1 MAAPAPPPFF
11 RVFETPTGVRY
22 HLFQSRGCAPS
33 LALLPLVAPMA
44 AVPLAGAVLAVL
56 LLANH
61 FQAIPWPL
69 LALSCL
75 FVAQMLFLARL
86 PGGYSLILL
95 RRALV
100 GALGHGELEVRGS
113 RLRLGAGI
121 GPLRWGDW
129 RPVEEF
135 RRVVVWV
142 YPLRT
147 RAGAAES
154 PQVQEDVVLAIE
166 CDKTPPWLLTG
177 GFPQPLTLALAEDLN
192 RRLEVAG
199 AGLTPGKKF
208 PPVEVVET
216 TQDTVYPKDETS
228 RRRWPWW
235 LAWTLAGMVGLG
247 ALTAGAHQAAGAG
260 PLPLG
265 GWLFVAWLLEF
276 FFLAVTI
283 SFAREALKKGRGKAE
298 PPAAPPADPR

>member
-1 MAAPAPPPFF
+1 LTF
-11 RVFETPTGVRY
+11 VG
-22 HLFQSRGCAPS
+22 
-33 LALLPLVAPMA
+33 PLA

-56 LLANH
+56 LMVKH
-61 FQAIPWPL
+61 FQAISWPL

-95 RRALV
+95 RRAFV

-113 RLRLGAGI
+113 RLRLGAAI
-121 GPLRWGDW
+121 GPLRWGEW

-135 RRVVVWV
+135 RRVVVYV

-147 RAGAAES
+147 RPGAAES
-154 PQVQEDVVLAIE
+154 PQMQEDVVLAIE

-177 GFPQPLTLALAEDLN
+177 GFPLPLTLALAEDLN

-199 AGLTPGKKF
+199 AGLIPGKKF
-208 PPVEVVET
+208 PPVEVIET
-216 TQDTVYPKDETS
+216 TQDNVYPKDDTS

-247 ALTAGAHQAAGAG
+247 ALTAVARQTAAADSS
-260 PLPLG
+260 PFRVLLP
-265 GWLFVAWLLEF
+265 VAWVLEF

-283 SFAREALKKGRGKAE
+283 SFARDAIMKGRGKAE
-298 PPAAPPADPR
+298 PPSAPPADPP